1 MHAWEEPAVSG
12 VCNFQS
18 VAYAHSTLPL
28 FQTMLTLINKGQK
41 EQMAQL
47 FDGLSDTQSD
57 GLTAEDVQALRRQYE
72 L

>member
-1 MHAWEEPAVSG
+1 
-12 VCNFQS
+12 
-18 VAYAHSTLPL
+18 
-28 FQTMLTLINKGQK
+28 MLTLINKGQK